1 MTNLSVNVKA
11 RKIEMSKTFAKNAY
25 VYGTEEYN
33 ALQAVRRD
41 YPDYQ
46 VKVKKSSAKQT
57 DNHKGL
63 TYEYMEA
70 YIQKHDDEDGSKM
83 EMFKMLRGTS
93 EDAQAACAGS
103 ASYDDIKNWFFSEFP
118 EIENFY
124 KAREIALKQARE
136 YAERKAAEKAA
147 A

>member
-1 MTNLSVNVKA
+1 MTNITLNHNAHTIELTKKA
-11 RKIEMSKTFAKNAY
+11 FKDASTYGSDAY
-25 VYGTEEYN
+25 N
-33 ALQAVRRD
+33 DLQAVRRD
-41 YPDYQ
+41 YPAYQ
-46 VKVKKSSAKQT
+46 VKVKKSAAKKA
-57 DNHKGL
+57 DSHKGL
-63 TYEYMEA
+63 TFSYMEA
-70 YIQKHDDEDGSKM
+70 YIKKHDDEDGSKM
-83 EMFKMLRGTS
+83 EMFEMLRGTS
-93 EDAQAACAGS
+93 DDAQAACAES